1 MMNTTMA
8 QAASV
13 FRSAVGLHRPTTL
26 IRLQPMLSAKIA
38 PTSGMNLSKC
48 QPMLSWTNWSSRST
62 MNSAAAC
69 RLETFSSLRSR
80 PSQKARAESSAMTIH
95 VLTRVWV
102 ILKSPSTGILVWM
115 VYRIFAPFSSI
126 CYVSPPFSSGA
137 DCCASAGSGSSS
149 TETSTGSAFGVSGLY
164 LPVICR

>member
-1 MMNTTMA
+1 MA

-26 IRLQPMLSAKIA
+26 IRLHPMLNAKIEPMSGIYWSKWKPMLS
-38 PTSGMNLSKC
+38 C
-48 QPMLSWTNWSSRST
+48 TNWSSRVT

-69 RLETFSSLRSR
+69 RLDTFSSLRPC
-80 PSQKARAESSAMTIH
+80 PSQMARPESSAITIQ

-102 ILKSPSTGILVWM
+102 ILKSPSSGILVWM

-126 CYVSPPFSSGA
+126 C
-137 DCCASAGSGSSS
+137 
-149 TETSTGSAFGVSGLY
+149 
-164 LPVICR
+164 